1 MLKDNSSYNK
11 LNEKLIKNKE
21 DKRMIN
27 AKIKPDYS
35 KTDKGFT
42 KTKVQ
47 RLDEFITK
55 QLFKLMIL
63 YYYD

>member
-27 AKIKPDYS
+27 AKTKIDYS
-35 KTDKGFT
+35 KTDKGFA

-55 QLFKLMIL
+55 
-63 YYYD
+63 